1 MVVTKAIQIKN
12 TGNLKRAVKYILD
25 EAKTVE
31 LVTNSNQSFPVIFK
45 DGKLQ
50 TQLVSGHLIGQ
61 ERKAAEEFIL
71 TKKLADT
78 RFGRK
83 ETSDLVTEKGVL
95 AHHLIQSFDPSDN
108 LTAEEIHEIG
118 RKTVLELTKGKHEF
132 VIATHVD
139 KNHIHNHIIFN
150 TTDNSTLKKFRWQKG
165 TKRSLEKISDRYAE
179 LAGAKIIDRSAP
191 RFSHTKYAAYQKK
204 NVFKLEIKSRLNF
217 LIKHSTSIEDF
228 LKKAKALNL
237 AVNFSGKHAT
247 YRLLDSEQQRNTR
260 DSTLSKKGAYTL
272 ATIEKRVSQNKAT
285 YSLEDIKPEYDKLQQ
300 EKAEDFEQRLMI
312 EPWQVQ
318 EVTADGIYLEIDFGI
333 RNHGLIK
340 VPHRQVDQL
349 EDGRFELFV
358 RRNDFFY
365 FLNPDHSENNR
376 YIKGN
381 TLMKQ
386 LAYNNG
392 EVVLT
397 KNRNISNLDQL
408 IKEFEFLAAHD
419 VTSGQQFEELK
430 ERFIEQLDQTEETL
444 KQIEQRLMKLNKAA
458 AALSDL
464 QSDNPEYQALGQEI
478 LESLGFPLTIRAEEL
493 EKEITEISVE
503 QAGLQQKYDDI
514 VGSFEEYRSVK
525 DNNQLRREPLTI
537 RAEELEKEITEIS
550 VEQAGL
556 QQKYDDIVGSFEE
569 YRSVKDNNQL
579 RRE

>member
-31 LVTNSNQSFPVIFK
+31 LVTNSNQSFPVILK

-108 LTAEEIHEIG
+108 LTPEEIHEIG

-150 TTDNSTLKKFRWQKG
+150 TTDTSSLKKFRWQKG

-217 LIKHSTSIEDF
+217 LIKHSRSIDDF
-228 LKKAKALNL
+228 LKKAEALNL

-300 EKAEDFEQRLMI
+300 EKVEDFEQRLMI

-408 IKEFEFLAAHD
+408 IKEFEFLAAND
-419 VTSGQQFEELK
+419 VTSGQQFEELE

-444 KQIEQRLMKLNKAA
+444 QQIDQRMIKLNKAA

-503 QAGLQQKYDDI
+503 QAGLQQKYDGI
-514 VGSFEEYRSVK
+514 VGSFEEYRTVK
-525 DNNQLRREPLTI
+525 DNNQVRRE
-537 RAEELEKEITEIS
+537 KEQES
-550 VEQAGL
+550 SL
-556 QQKYDDIVGSFEE
+556 
-569 YRSVKDNNQL
+569 
-579 RRE
+579 

>member
-31 LVTNSNQSFPVIFK
+31 LVTNSNQSFPVMLK

-228 LKKAKALNL
+228 LKKAEALNL

-285 YSLEDIKPEYDKLQQ
+285 YSLEDIKSEYDKLQQ
-300 EKAEDFEQRLMI
+300 EKAEDFEQRLTI

-333 RNHGLIK
+333 HNHGLIK

-397 KNRNISNLDQL
+397 KNRNISNLNQL

-419 VTSGQQFEELK
+419 VTSGQQFEELE

-444 KQIEQRLMKLNKAA
+444 QQIDQRLMKLNKAT

-464 QSDNPEYQALGQEI
+464 QSDNPEYQVLGQEI
-478 LESLGFPLTIRAEEL
+478 LESLGFPLTIRSEEL

-514 VGSFEEYRSVK
+514 VGSFEEYRAVK
-525 DNNQLRREPLTI
+525 DLSLI
-537 RAEELEKEITEIS
+537 HI
-550 VEQAGL
+550 
-556 QQKYDDIVGSFEE
+556 
-569 YRSVKDNNQL
+569 
-579 RRE
+579 

>member
-31 LVTNSNQSFPVIFK
+31 LVTNSNQSFPVILK

-108 LTAEEIHEIG
+108 LTPEEIHEIG

-150 TTDNSTLKKFRWQKG
+150 TTDTSSLKKFRWQKG

-217 LIKHSTSIEDF
+217 LIKHSRSIDDF
-228 LKKAKALNL
+228 LKKAEALNL

-312 EPWQVQ
+312 EPWQVK

-386 LAYNNG
+386 MAYNNG

-397 KNRNISNLDQL
+397 KNRNIFNLDQL

-419 VTSGQQFEELK
+419 VTSGQQFEELE

-444 KQIEQRLMKLNKAA
+444 QQIDQRLIKLNKAA

-503 QAGLQQKYDDI
+503 QAGLQQKYDGI

-525 DNNQLRREPLTI
+525 DNNQVRRE
-537 RAEELEKEITEIS
+537 KEQES
-550 VEQAGL
+550 SL
-556 QQKYDDIVGSFEE
+556 
-569 YRSVKDNNQL
+569 
-579 RRE
+579 

>member
-31 LVTNSNQSFPVIFK
+31 LVTNSNQSFPVILK

-108 LTAEEIHEIG
+108 LTPEEIHEIG

-150 TTDNSTLKKFRWQKG
+150 TTDTSSLRKFCWQKG

-217 LIKHSTSIEDF
+217 LIKHSRSIDDF
-228 LKKAKALNL
+228 LKKAEALNL

-419 VTSGQQFEELK
+419 VTSGQQFEELE

-444 KQIEQRLMKLNKAA
+444 QQIDQRLMKLNKAA

-503 QAGLQQKYDDI
+503 QAGLQQKYDGI

-525 DNNQLRREPLTI
+525 DNNQVRRE
-537 RAEELEKEITEIS
+537 KEQES
-550 VEQAGL
+550 SL
-556 QQKYDDIVGSFEE
+556 
-569 YRSVKDNNQL
+569 
-579 RRE
+579 

>member
-31 LVTNSNQSFPVIFK
+31 LVTNSNQSFPVILK

-83 ETSDLVTEKGVL
+83 EISDLVTEKGVL

-272 ATIEKRVSQNKAT
+272 ATIEKRVSQNKAI

-408 IKEFEFLAAHD
+408 IKEFEFLAAHN
-419 VTSGQQFEELK
+419 VTSGQQFEELE

-444 KQIEQRLMKLNKAA
+444 QQIDQRLMKLNKAA

-464 QSDNPEYQALGQEI
+464 QSDNSEYQALGQEI

-525 DNNQLRREPLTI
+525 DNNQLRREQ
-537 RAEELEKEITEIS
+537 
-550 VEQAGL
+550 EQENTL
-556 QQKYDDIVGSFEE
+556 
-569 YRSVKDNNQL
+569 
-579 RRE
+579 

>member
-31 LVTNSNQSFPVIFK
+31 LVTNSNQSFPVILK

-108 LTAEEIHEIG
+108 LTPEEIHEIG

-150 TTDNSTLKKFRWQKG
+150 TTDTSSLKKFRWQKG

-217 LIKHSTSIEDF
+217 LIKHSRSIDDF
-228 LKKAKALNL
+228 LKKAEALNL

-358 RRNDFFY
+358 RRNEFFY

-419 VTSGQQFEELK
+419 VTSGQQFEELE

-444 KQIEQRLMKLNKAA
+444 QQIDQRLMKLNKAV

-503 QAGLQQKYDDI
+503 QAGLQQKYDGI

-525 DNNQLRREPLTI
+525 DNNHVRRE
-537 RAEELEKEITEIS
+537 KEQES
-550 VEQAGL
+550 SL
-556 QQKYDDIVGSFEE
+556 
-569 YRSVKDNNQL
+569 
-579 RRE
+579 

>member
-31 LVTNSNQSFPVIFK
+31 LVTNSNQSFPVILK

-108 LTAEEIHEIG
+108 LTPEEIHEIG

-150 TTDNSTLKKFRWQKG
+150 TTDTSSLKKFRWQKG

-217 LIKHSTSIEDF
+217 LIKHSRSIDDF
-228 LKKAKALNL
+228 LKKAEALNL

-312 EPWQVQ
+312 EAWQVQ

-408 IKEFEFLAAHD
+408 IKEFEFLATHD
-419 VTSGQQFEELK
+419 VTSGQQFEELE

-444 KQIEQRLMKLNKAA
+444 QQIEQRLMKLNKAA

-478 LESLGFPLTIRAEEL
+478 LESLGFPLTIRAEDL

-514 VGSFEEYRSVK
+514 VGSFEEYRAVK
-525 DNNQLRREPLTI
+525 DNNQVRREQEQGI
-537 RAEELEKEITEIS
+537 SEKN
-550 VEQAGL
+550 
-556 QQKYDDIVGSFEE
+556 F
-569 YRSVKDNNQL
+569 
-579 RRE
+579 

>member
-71 TKKLADT
+71 TKKLADN

-83 ETSDLVTEKGVL
+83 ETSDLVTENGVL

-318 EVTADGIYLEIDFGI
+318 DVTTDGIYLEIDFGI

-408 IKEFEFLAAHD
+408 IKEFEFLAAHN
-419 VTSGQQFEELK
+419 VTSGQQFEEL
-430 ERFIEQLDQTEETL
+430 EARFIEQLDQTEETL
-444 KQIEQRLMKLNKAA
+444 QQIDQRLMKLNKAA

-464 QSDNPEYQALGQEI
+464 QSDNSEYQALGQEI

-503 QAGLQQKYDDI
+503 QAGLQQKYDGI

-525 DNNQLRREPLTI
+525 DNNQLRREQEQGI
-537 RAEELEKEITEIS
+537 SEKN
-550 VEQAGL
+550 
-556 QQKYDDIVGSFEE
+556 F
-569 YRSVKDNNQL
+569 
-579 RRE
+579 

>member
-31 LVTNSNQSFPVIFK
+31 LVTNSNQSFPVILK

-108 LTAEEIHEIG
+108 LTPEEIHEIG

-150 TTDNSTLKKFRWQKG
+150 TTDTSSLKKFRWQKG

-217 LIKHSTSIEDF
+217 LIKHSTSLEDF
-228 LKKAKALNL
+228 LKKAEALNL

-312 EPWQVQ
+312 EPWQVK

-386 LAYNNG
+386 MAYNNG

-397 KNRNISNLDQL
+397 KNRNIFNLDQL

-419 VTSGQQFEELK
+419 VTSGQQFEELE

-444 KQIEQRLMKLNKAA
+444 QQIDQRLIKLNKAA

-503 QAGLQQKYDDI
+503 QAGLQQKYDGI

-525 DNNQLRREPLTI
+525 DNNQVRRE
-537 RAEELEKEITEIS
+537 KEQES
-550 VEQAGL
+550 SL
-556 QQKYDDIVGSFEE
+556 
-569 YRSVKDNNQL
+569 
-579 RRE
+579 

>member
-31 LVTNSNQSFPVIFK
+31 LVTNSNQSFPVILK

-228 LKKAKALNL
+228 LKKAEALNL

-397 KNRNISNLDQL
+397 KNRNISNLEQL

-419 VTSGQQFEELK
+419 VTSGQQFEELE
-430 ERFIEQLDQTEETL
+430 ERFIEQLDQTEEIL
-444 KQIEQRLMKLNKAA
+444 QQIDQRLMKLNKAA

-464 QSDNPEYQALGQEI
+464 QSDNPEYQTLGQEI
-478 LESLGFPLTIRAEEL
+478 LESLGFPLTIRTEEL

-503 QAGLQQKYDDI
+503 QAGLQQKYDGI

-525 DNNQLRREPLTI
+525 DNNQVRRE
-537 RAEELEKEITEIS
+537 KEQENT
-550 VEQAGL
+550 L
-556 QQKYDDIVGSFEE
+556 
-569 YRSVKDNNQL
+569 
-579 RRE
+579 

>member
-228 LKKAKALNL
+228 LKKAEALNL

-285 YSLEDIKPEYDKLQQ
+285 YSLEDIKPEYNKLQQ

-408 IKEFEFLAAHD
+408 IKEFEFLAAHN
-419 VTSGQQFEELK
+419 VTSGQQFEEL
-430 ERFIEQLDQTEETL
+430 EECFIEQLDQTEETL
-444 KQIEQRLMKLNKAA
+444 QQIDQRLMKLNKAA

-464 QSDNPEYQALGQEI
+464 QSDNSKYQALGQEI
-478 LESLGFPLTIRAEEL
+478 LESLGFPLTIRVDEL

-525 DNNQLRREPLTI
+525 DNNQLRREQ
-537 RAEELEKEITEIS
+537 
-550 VEQAGL
+550 EQENIL
-556 QQKYDDIVGSFEE
+556 
-569 YRSVKDNNQL
+569 
-579 RRE
+579 

>member
-31 LVTNSNQSFPVIFK
+31 LVTNSNQSFPVILK

-71 TKKLADT
+71 TKKLADN

-108 LTAEEIHEIG
+108 LTPEEIHEIG

-150 TTDNSTLKKFRWQKG
+150 TTDTSSLKKFRWQKG

-217 LIKHSTSIEDF
+217 LIKHSRSIDDF
-228 LKKAKALNL
+228 LKKAEALNL

-419 VTSGQQFEELK
+419 VTSGQQFEELE

-444 KQIEQRLMKLNKAA
+444 QQIDQRLMKLNKAA

-493 EKEITEISVE
+493 EKEIAEISVE
-503 QAGLQQKYDDI
+503 QAGLQQKYDGI

-525 DNNQLRREPLTI
+525 DNNHVRRE
-537 RAEELEKEITEIS
+537 KEQES
-550 VEQAGL
+550 SL
-556 QQKYDDIVGSFEE
+556 
-569 YRSVKDNNQL
+569 
-579 RRE
+579 

>member
-31 LVTNSNQSFPVIFK
+31 LVTNSNQSFPVILK

-71 TKKLADT
+71 TKKLADN

-108 LTAEEIHEIG
+108 LTPEEIHEIG

-150 TTDNSTLKKFRWQKG
+150 TTDTSSLKKFRWQKG

-217 LIKHSTSIEDF
+217 LIKHSRSIDDF
-228 LKKAKALNL
+228 LKKAEALNL

-419 VTSGQQFEELK
+419 VTSGQQFEELE

-444 KQIEQRLMKLNKAA
+444 QQIDQRLMKLNKAA

-503 QAGLQQKYDDI
+503 QAGLQQKYDGI

-525 DNNQLRREPLTI
+525 DNNQVRRE
-537 RAEELEKEITEIS
+537 KEQES
-550 VEQAGL
+550 SL
-556 QQKYDDIVGSFEE
+556 
-569 YRSVKDNNQL
+569 
-579 RRE
+579 

>member
-31 LVTNSNQSFPVIFK
+31 LVTNSNQSFPVVLK

-71 TKKLADT
+71 TKKLADS

-204 NVFKLEIKSRLNF
+204 NVFKLEIKFRLNF

-408 IKEFEFLAAHD
+408 IKEFEFLAAHN
-419 VTSGQQFEELK
+419 VTSGQQFEELE

-444 KQIEQRLMKLNKAA
+444 QQIDQRLMKLNKAA

-478 LESLGFPLTIRAEEL
+478 LESLGFPLTIRTEEL

-503 QAGLQQKYDDI
+503 QAGLQQKYDGI

-525 DNNQLRREPLTI
+525 DNNQVRRE
-537 RAEELEKEITEIS
+537 KEQES
-550 VEQAGL
+550 SL
-556 QQKYDDIVGSFEE
+556 
-569 YRSVKDNNQL
+569 
-579 RRE
+579 

>member
-31 LVTNSNQSFPVIFK
+31 LVTNSNQSFPVILK

-150 TTDNSTLKKFRWQKG
+150 TTDTSSLKKFRWQKG

-237 AVNFSGKHAT
+237 AVNFSGKYAT

-272 ATIEKRVSQNKAT
+272 ATIEKRVNQNKAT
-285 YSLEDIKPEYDKLQQ
+285 YPLEDIKPEYDKLQQ

-318 EVTADGIYLEIDFGI
+318 EVTADGIYLEIDFGV

-419 VTSGQQFEELK
+419 VTSGQQFEELE

-444 KQIEQRLMKLNKAA
+444 QQIEQRLMKLNKAA
-458 AALSDL
+458 SALSDL

-525 DNNQLRREPLTI
+525 DNNQVRRE
-537 RAEELEKEITEIS
+537 KEQES
-550 VEQAGL
+550 SL
-556 QQKYDDIVGSFEE
+556 
-569 YRSVKDNNQL
+569 
-579 RRE
+579 

>member
-31 LVTNSNQSFPVIFK
+31 LVTNSNQSFPVILK

-150 TTDNSTLKKFRWQKG
+150 TTDTSSLKKFRWQKG

-217 LIKHSTSIEDF
+217 LIKHSTSLEDF
-228 LKKAKALNL
+228 LKKAEALNL

-300 EKAEDFEQRLMI
+300 EKAEDFEQRLTI

-386 LAYNNG
+386 MAYNNG

-397 KNRNISNLDQL
+397 KNRNIFNLDQL

-419 VTSGQQFEELK
+419 VTSGQQFEELE

-444 KQIEQRLMKLNKAA
+444 QQIDQRLIKLNKAA

-503 QAGLQQKYDDI
+503 QAGLQQKYDGI

-525 DNNQLRREPLTI
+525 DNNQVRRE
-537 RAEELEKEITEIS
+537 KEQES
-550 VEQAGL
+550 SL
-556 QQKYDDIVGSFEE
+556 
-569 YRSVKDNNQL
+569 
-579 RRE
+579 

>member
-71 TKKLADT
+71 TKKLADN

-83 ETSDLVTEKGVL
+83 ETSDLVTENGVL

-108 LTAEEIHEIG
+108 LTPEEIHEIG

-150 TTDNSTLKKFRWQKG
+150 TTDTSSLKKFRWQKG

-318 EVTADGIYLEIDFGI
+318 DVTTDGIYLEIDFGI

-408 IKEFEFLAAHD
+408 IKEFEFMAAHN
-419 VTSGQQFEELK
+419 VTSGQQFEEL
-430 ERFIEQLDQTEETL
+430 EARFIEQLDQTEETL
-444 KQIEQRLMKLNKAA
+444 QQIDQRLMKLNKAA

-464 QSDNPEYQALGQEI
+464 QSDNSEYQALGQEI

-503 QAGLQQKYDDI
+503 QAGLQQKYDGI

-525 DNNQLRREPLTI
+525 DNNQLRREQEQGI
-537 RAEELEKEITEIS
+537 SEKN
-550 VEQAGL
+550 
-556 QQKYDDIVGSFEE
+556 F
-569 YRSVKDNNQL
+569 
-579 RRE
+579 

>member
-31 LVTNSNQSFPVIFK
+31 LVTNSNQSFPVVLK

-71 TKKLADT
+71 TKKLADS

-397 KNRNISNLDQL
+397 KNRNITNLDQL
-408 IKEFEFLAAHD
+408 IKEFEFLAAHN
-419 VTSGQQFEELK
+419 VTSGQQFEELE

-444 KQIEQRLMKLNKAA
+444 QQIDQRLMKLNKAA

-478 LESLGFPLTIRAEEL
+478 LESLGFPLTIRTEEL

-503 QAGLQQKYDDI
+503 QAGLQQKYDGS

-525 DNNQLRREPLTI
+525 DNNQVRRE
-537 RAEELEKEITEIS
+537 KEQES
-550 VEQAGL
+550 SL
-556 QQKYDDIVGSFEE
+556 
-569 YRSVKDNNQL
+569 
-579 RRE
+579 

>member
-31 LVTNSNQSFPVIFK
+31 LVTNSNQSFPVILK

-71 TKKLADT
+71 TKKLADN

-83 ETSDLVTEKGVL
+83 ETSDLVTENGVL

-312 EPWQVQ
+312 EPWQVK

-419 VTSGQQFEELK
+419 VTSGQQFEELE
-430 ERFIEQLDQTEETL
+430 ERFIEQLDQAEETL
-444 KQIEQRLMKLNKAA
+444 QQIEQRLMKLNKAA

-464 QSDNPEYQALGQEI
+464 KSDNPEYQALGQEI

-525 DNNQLRREPLTI
+525 DNNQVRRE
-537 RAEELEKEITEIS
+537 KEQES
-550 VEQAGL
+550 SL
-556 QQKYDDIVGSFEE
+556 
-569 YRSVKDNNQL
+569 
-579 RRE
+579 

>member
-31 LVTNSNQSFPVIFK
+31 LVTNGNQSFPVIFK

-132 VIATHVD
+132 LIATHVD

-150 TTDNSTLKKFRWQKG
+150 TTDNSTLQKFRWQKG

-204 NVFKLEIKSRLNF
+204 NVFKLEIKARLNF

-228 LKKAKALNL
+228 LKKAEALNL

-260 DSTLSKKGAYTL
+260 DSTLSKKAAYTL
-272 ATIEKRVSQNKAT
+272 ATIEKRVKQNKAT

-312 EPWQVQ
+312 EPWQVH

-349 EDGRFELFV
+349 ADRRFELFV

-419 VTSGQQFEELK
+419 VTSGQQFEELE

-444 KQIEQRLMKLNKAA
+444 QQIDQRLIKLNKAA

-464 QSDNPEYQALGQEI
+464 QADNPEYQSLGQGI

-514 VGSFEEYRSVK
+514 VGSFEEYRAVK
-525 DNNQLRREPLTI
+525 DNNQVRREQGI
-537 RAEELEKEITEIS
+537 SEKN
-550 VEQAGL
+550 
-556 QQKYDDIVGSFEE
+556 F
-569 YRSVKDNNQL
+569 
-579 RRE
+579 

>member
-31 LVTNSNQSFPVIFK
+31 LVTNSNQSFPVILK

-228 LKKAKALNL
+228 LKKAEALNL

-312 EPWQVQ
+312 EPWQVK

-386 LAYNNG
+386 MAYNNG

-397 KNRNISNLDQL
+397 KNRNIFNLDQL

-419 VTSGQQFEELK
+419 VTSGQQFEELE

-444 KQIEQRLMKLNKAA
+444 QQIDQRLIKLNKAA

-503 QAGLQQKYDDI
+503 QAGLQQKYDGI

-525 DNNQLRREPLTI
+525 DNNQVRRE
-537 RAEELEKEITEIS
+537 KEQES
-550 VEQAGL
+550 SL
-556 QQKYDDIVGSFEE
+556 
-569 YRSVKDNNQL
+569 
-579 RRE
+579 

>member
-31 LVTNSNQSFPVIFK
+31 LVTNSNQSFPVILK

-61 ERKAAEEFIL
+61 ERKTAEEFIL

-108 LTAEEIHEIG
+108 LTPEEIHEIG

-150 TTDNSTLKKFRWQKG
+150 TTDTSSLKKFRWQKG

-217 LIKHSTSIEDF
+217 LIKHSRSIDDF
-228 LKKAKALNL
+228 LKKAEALNL

-272 ATIEKRVSQNKAT
+272 ATIEKRVSQNKVT

-419 VTSGQQFEELK
+419 VTSGQQFEELE

-444 KQIEQRLMKLNKAA
+444 QQIDQRLIKLNKAA
-458 AALSDL
+458 AALSDM

-478 LESLGFPLTIRAEEL
+478 LESLGFPLTIQAEEL

-514 VGSFEEYRSVK
+514 VGNFEEYRSVK
-525 DNNQLRREPLTI
+525 DNNQLRREQ
-537 RAEELEKEITEIS
+537 
-550 VEQAGL
+550 EQENTL
-556 QQKYDDIVGSFEE
+556 
-569 YRSVKDNNQL
+569 
-579 RRE
+579 

>member
-31 LVTNSNQSFPVIFK
+31 LVTNSNPSFPVILK

-108 LTAEEIHEIG
+108 LTPEEIHEIG

-150 TTDNSTLKKFRWQKG
+150 TTDTSSLKKFRWQKG

-179 LAGAKIIDRSAP
+179 LAGAKIIDRSAS

-419 VTSGQQFEELK
+419 VTSGQQFEELE

-444 KQIEQRLMKLNKAA
+444 QQIDQRLMKLNKAA

-503 QAGLQQKYDDI
+503 QAGLQQKYDGI

-525 DNNQLRREPLTI
+525 DNNQVRRE
-537 RAEELEKEITEIS
+537 KEQES
-550 VEQAGL
+550 SL
-556 QQKYDDIVGSFEE
+556 
-569 YRSVKDNNQL
+569 
-579 RRE
+579 

>member
-31 LVTNSNQSFPVIFK
+31 LVTNSNQSFPVILK

-108 LTAEEIHEIG
+108 LTPEEIHEIG

-150 TTDNSTLKKFRWQKG
+150 TTDTSSLKKFRWQKG

-217 LIKHSTSIEDF
+217 LIKHSRSIDDF
-228 LKKAKALNL
+228 LKKAEALNL

-419 VTSGQQFEELK
+419 VTSGQQFEELE

-503 QAGLQQKYDDI
+503 QAGLQQKYNEI
-514 VGSFEEYRSVK
+514 VGSFEEYRAVK
-525 DNNQLRREPLTI
+525 DNNQLRREQ
-537 RAEELEKEITEIS
+537 
-550 VEQAGL
+550 EQENTL
-556 QQKYDDIVGSFEE
+556 
-569 YRSVKDNNQL
+569 
-579 RRE
+579 

>member
-31 LVTNSNQSFPVIFK
+31 LVTNSNQSFPVILK

-108 LTAEEIHEIG
+108 LTPEEIHEIG

-150 TTDNSTLKKFRWQKG
+150 TTDTSSLKKFRWQKG

-217 LIKHSTSIEDF
+217 LIKHSRSIDDF
-228 LKKAKALNL
+228 LKKAEALNL

-419 VTSGQQFEELK
+419 VTSGQQFEELE
-430 ERFIEQLDQTEETL
+430 ERFIEQLDQAEETL
-444 KQIEQRLMKLNKAA
+444 QQIEQRLMKLNKAA

-503 QAGLQQKYDDI
+503 QAGLQQKYDGI

-525 DNNQLRREPLTI
+525 DNNQVRRE
-537 RAEELEKEITEIS
+537 KEQES
-550 VEQAGL
+550 SL
-556 QQKYDDIVGSFEE
+556 
-569 YRSVKDNNQL
+569 
-579 RRE
+579 

>member
-31 LVTNSNQSFPVIFK
+31 LVTNSNQSFPVILK

-83 ETSDLVTEKGVL
+83 EISDLVTEKGVL

-272 ATIEKRVSQNKAT
+272 ATIEKRFSQNKAI

-408 IKEFEFLAAHD
+408 IKEFEFLAAHN
-419 VTSGQQFEELK
+419 VTSGQQFEELE

-444 KQIEQRLMKLNKAA
+444 QQIDQRLMKLNKAA

-464 QSDNPEYQALGQEI
+464 QSDNSEYQALGQEI

-525 DNNQLRREPLTI
+525 DNNQLRREQ
-537 RAEELEKEITEIS
+537 
-550 VEQAGL
+550 EQENTL
-556 QQKYDDIVGSFEE
+556 
-569 YRSVKDNNQL
+569 
-579 RRE
+579 

>member
-31 LVTNSNQSFPVIFK
+31 LVTNSNQSFPVILK

-150 TTDNSTLKKFRWQKG
+150 TTDTSSLKKFRWQKG

-217 LIKHSTSIEDF
+217 LIKHSTSLEDF
-228 LKKAKALNL
+228 LKKAEALNL

-312 EPWQVQ
+312 EPWQVK

-386 LAYNNG
+386 MAYNNG

-397 KNRNISNLDQL
+397 KNRNIFNLDQL

-419 VTSGQQFEELK
+419 VTSGQQFEELE

-444 KQIEQRLMKLNKAA
+444 QQIDQRLIKLNKAA

-503 QAGLQQKYDDI
+503 QAGLQQKYDGI

-525 DNNQLRREPLTI
+525 DNNQVRRE
-537 RAEELEKEITEIS
+537 KEQES
-550 VEQAGL
+550 SL
-556 QQKYDDIVGSFEE
+556 
-569 YRSVKDNNQL
+569 
-579 RRE
+579 